1 MTDLLLIDDEPHMEA
16 LVAMSLEEI
25 GVRVVAASTLAEAL
39 SAARRSRPRVV
50 LLDLA
55 LGSEDG
61 LDILPQLR
69 GEPALEGVPIF
80 AFTVHDNRRHEAM
93 ARGVD
98 GFVRKPFKAAD
109 LRALVAARLTKPAP
123 PAT

>member
-1 MTDLLLIDDEPHMEA
+1 VTDLLLIDDEPHMEA

-39 SAARRSRPRVV
+39 SVARRSRPRVV

-55 LGSEDG
+55 VGSEDG
-61 LDILPQLR
+61 LDFLPDLR
-69 GEPALEGVPIF
+69 GEPALEGVPIL
-80 AFTVHDNRRHEAM
+80 AFTVHDSRRDEAL

-98 GFVRKPFKAAD
+98 GFFRKPFKAAD
-109 LRALVAARLTKPAP
+109 LRAVVAAHLT
-123 PAT
+123 

>member
-1 MTDLLLIDDEPHMEA
+1 VTPLLLIDDEPHMET

-39 SAARRSRPRVV
+39 SVARRSRPRVV

-55 LGSEDG
+55 LGMEDG
-61 LDILPQLR
+61 LDILPDLR
-69 GEPALEGVPIF
+69 GEPALAGVPIL
-80 AFTVHDNRRHEAM
+80 AFTVHDNRRDEAM

-109 LRALVAARLTKPAP
+109 LRTLVAAHLI
-123 PAT
+123 